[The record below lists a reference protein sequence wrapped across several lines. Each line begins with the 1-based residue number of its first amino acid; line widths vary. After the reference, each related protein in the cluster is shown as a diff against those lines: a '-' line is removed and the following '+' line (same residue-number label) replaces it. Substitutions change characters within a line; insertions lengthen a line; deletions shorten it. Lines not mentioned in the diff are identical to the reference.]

1 MSEEQPAEVTEQKK
15 SPLLKII
22 VLSLVLLIVLV
33 SAIGGTL
40 FFTGALSK
48 KAPNAEQ
55 VLNEHA
61 AEAKPAHDKPAA
73 SASSADAQGKDA
85 GAKAGK
91 ADAGKAD
98 AQGNGGAAAP
108 QIRSIPADTQTKFE
122 KSYMDLDDKKPLVTN
137 ITGSRKVVQ
146 VSLSLMTQYD
156 ERVFKNVEKHRT
168 ALRSVALDVLR
179 QITEPE
185 LTKAG
190 FRVQLAQQLRD
201 KINLELERLEGF
213 GGIEEIFFAEFVYQ

>member
-22 VLSLVLLIVLV
+22 VLSLVLLIVLIA
-33 SAIGGTL
+33 AIGGTL

-55 VLNEHA
+55 VLDEHA

-73 SASSADAQGKDA
+73 SASSADAHGKDA

-91 ADAGKAD
+91 ADAQGK
-98 AQGNGGAAAP
+98 GGAAAP
-108 QIRSIPADTQTKFE
+108 QKRSIPTDTQTKFE

-156 ERVFKNVEKHRT
+156 DRVFKNVEKHRT